1 MVPPSLALSIHHPSI
16 RPSIPPSTIPPSSAH
31 SWLHTCICHSASPRT
46 RVCPLLCAARPSV
59 RKEHRCLREV
69 GSGPRAAAAPGLA
82 APRLPSRACFGPAP
96 RRPSALLIA
105 GDVGKLLLRHPDSPR
120 TWCPPSLSRTLLS
133 VRDMGRGWE
142 ACGGRGGAAP
152 ALSPAA
158 ARARRRPGVRG
169 AGGRESAGRGR
180 GGARLAPPLHP
191 LTFVFLI

>member
-1 MVPPSLALSIHHPSI
+1 MCGVAALLLSILVLVQSGEVIQHRPSLPRSLHPPSIHPSVH
-16 RPSIPPSTIPPSSAH
+16 PSLPPSTIPPSSAH

-59 RKEHRCLREV
+59 RKEHRCLREAR
-69 GSGPRAAAAPGLA
+69 SGPRAAAAPGLA

-133 VRDMGRGWE
+133 GTWE
-142 ACGGRGGAAP
+142 GGGRLAEEGVG
-152 ALSPAA
+152 
-158 ARARRRPGVRG
+158 RP
-169 AGGRESAGRGR
+169 
-180 GGARLAPPLHP
+180 LL
-191 LTFVFLI
+191 